1 MKNGVSWFQ
10 GYLVLCVRGRRLERF
25 LNRVVGGGIHVWD
38 IHRTG
43 EEAYMSVPLGSFFAL
58 RPFLRET
65 GCRVHVV
72 RRVGLPFALRKLRTR
87 FMFGVGIV
95 LFVLGV
101 YMLSQVVWRVEVVG
115 NERIPAFQIQEM
127 AARAGVKPGAFTFQI
142 PEPKEMQRRLLL
154 DMPDVS
160 WVGFEMKGTTAIIRV
175 VEKVM
180 PTPRDTAGPRHII
193 ATKKAIVH
201 SIFAEAGRPL
211 VRPQSW
217 VRKGDILISGAL
229 GNEEQTQ
236 LVAARGTVE
245 GETWYESEVTVP
257 LTQQHPVLTGESYT
271 SRYLML
277 GTYQVKIQGFD
288 VPEYKQ
294 SVKNENTDWIHAGDY
309 IFPLGM
315 KTEVVRQNESITSTL
330 TNKEAREIGKKYA
343 RETLLKSLKKGAYIK
358 TEKVLHEN
366 QENGKV
372 YMKLHF
378 VVVEDIAAEQP
389 ITEQPIT
396 NEGD

>member
-1 MKNGVSWFQ
+1 MQNGVRWFQ
-10 GYLVLCVRGRRLERF
+10 GYLVLRIRGRRLERF
-25 LNRVVGGGIHVWD
+25 LNRVVGDGIHVWN
-38 IHRTG
+38 IQRTG
-43 EEAYMSVPLGSFFAL
+43 EEAYMSVPLGSFFTL

-72 RRVGLPFALRKLRTR
+72 RRVGLPFVLRKLRTR
-87 FMFGVGIV
+87 FIFGIGIV
-95 LFVLGV
+95 LFVFGV

-127 AARAGVKPGAFTFQI
+127 AAREGVKPGTLIFQI

-154 DMPDVS
+154 DMPNAS
-160 WVGFEMKGTTAIIRV
+160 WVGFEMKGTTVIIRV
-175 VEKVM
+175 VEKVL
-180 PTPRDTAGPRHII
+180 PTPRDTTHPRHII

-201 SIFAEAGRPL
+201 SIFAETGRPL

-217 VRKGDILISGAL
+217 VKKGDILISGAL

-236 LVAARGTVE
+236 LVAAKGTVE
-245 GETWYESEVTVP
+245 GETWYESEVAVP
-257 LTQQHPVLTGESYT
+257 LKQQHPMLTGESYT
-271 SRYLML
+271 NRYLMF

-288 VPEYKQ
+288 APEYKQ
-294 SVKNENTDWIHAGDY
+294 SIRSENTDWIHAGDHT
-309 IFPLGM
+309 FPLGM

-330 TNKEAREIGKKYA
+330 TNKEALEIGKKYA
-343 RETLLKSLKKGAYIK
+343 RETLLKQLKKGGYIK
-358 TEKVLHEN
+358 TEKVLHEK

>member
-1 MKNGVSWFQ
+1 MKNGVNWFQ
-10 GYLVLCVRGRRLERF
+10 GYLVLRVRGRRLERF
-25 LNRVVGGGIHVWD
+25 LNRVVGDGIHVWD
-38 IHRTG
+38 IHRTS
-43 EEAYMSVPLGSFFAL
+43 EEAYMSIPLDSFFAL

-72 RRVGLPFALRKLRTR
+72 RRVGLPFVLRKLRTR
-87 FMFGVGIV
+87 FMFGTGIV
-95 LFVLGV
+95 LFILGV
-101 YMLSQVVWRVEVVG
+101 YMLSQIVWRVEVVG

-127 AARAGVKPGAFTFQI
+127 AARAGVKPGVFTFQI

-154 DMPDVS
+154 DMPNAS
-160 WVGFEMKGTTAIIRV
+160 WIGFEMKGTTAIIRV
-175 VEKVM
+175 VEKVL
-180 PTPRDTAGPRHII
+180 PTPRDTTAPRHII

-201 SIFAEAGRPL
+201 SIFAESGRPL

-217 VRKGDILISGAL
+217 VNKGDILISGAL
-229 GNEEQTQ
+229 GNEEQMQ
-236 LVAARGTVE
+236 LVAAKGIVE

-257 LTQQHPVLTGESYT
+257 IKQKRPVLTGEAYT
-271 SRYLML
+271 RRYLMF
-277 GTYQVKIQGFD
+277 GTYEVKIQGFGA
-288 VPEYKQ
+288 PEYKQ
-294 SVKNENTDWIHAGDY
+294 SVRSEDTDWISTGERV
-309 IFPLGM
+309 FPLGM
-315 KTEVVRQNESITSTL
+315 KTEVVRQNESITITL
-330 TNKEAREIGKKYA
+330 TEKEAIEIGKKYA
-343 RETLLKSLKKGAYIK
+343 RENLVKRLKKGGYIK

-396 NEGD
+396 SEGD